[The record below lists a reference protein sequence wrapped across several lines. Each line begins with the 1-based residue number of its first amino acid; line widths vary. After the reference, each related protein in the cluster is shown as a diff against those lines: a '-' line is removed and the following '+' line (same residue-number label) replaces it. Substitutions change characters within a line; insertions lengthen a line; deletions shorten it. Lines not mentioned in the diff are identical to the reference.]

1 MSFKSN
7 QATLPFKIT
16 LDYSKQ
22 PELFNDI
29 AHKVADLINKS
40 VPETKTTQMRKFYDY
55 VLVLLDKA
63 SDDEQ
68 TFRTEILPFV
78 KMLNSKVAYS
88 NSRKHVSNEFAD
100 IIKQCI
106 EQIQNKKDL
115 QTFKYFFEAVLGFSK
130 K

>member
-7 QATLPFKIT
+7 QAKLSFQIK
-16 LDYSKQ
+16 LDYSTQ
-22 PELFNDI
+22 PDLFDGI
-29 AHKVADLINKS
+29 AKKAAAEINAA
-40 VPETKTTQMRKFYDY
+40 KTTQTQMRKFYDY

-88 NSRKHVSNEFAD
+88 NSRGHASDEFAD
-100 IIKQCI
+100 MIKQCI

-130 K
+130 

>member
-1 MSFKSN
+1 MSYKPN
-7 QATLPFKIT
+7 QAKLSFQIK
-16 LDYSKQ
+16 LDYSTQ
-22 PELFNDI
+22 PDLFDGI
-29 AHKVADLINKS
+29 AKKAAAEINAA
-40 VPETKTTQMRKFYDY
+40 KTTQTQMRKFYDY

-88 NSRKHVSNEFAD
+88 NSRGHASDEFAD
-100 IIKQCI
+100 MIKQCI

-130 K
+130 

>member
-1 MSFKSN
+1 MSYKPN
-7 QATLPFKIT
+7 QAKLSFQIK
-16 LDYSKQ
+16 LDYSTQ
-22 PELFNDI
+22 PDLFDGI
-29 AHKVADLINKS
+29 AKKAAAEINAA
-40 VPETKTTQMRKFYDY
+40 KTTQTQMRKFYDY

-88 NSRKHVSNEFAD
+88 NSRKYVSNEFAD
-100 IIKQCI
+100 MIKQCI

-130 K
+130 

>member
-1 MSFKSN
+1 MSYKPN
-7 QATLPFKIT
+7 QAKLSFQIK
-16 LDYSKQ
+16 LDYSTQ
-22 PELFNDI
+22 PDLFDGI
-29 AHKVADLINKS
+29 AKKAAAEINAA
-40 VPETKTTQMRKFYDY
+40 KTTQTQMRKFYDY

-88 NSRKHVSNEFAD
+88 NSRGHASDEFAD
-100 IIKQCI
+100 MIKQCI